1 MGWVM
6 FENNPDNASV
16 IRMKGG
22 IPLYG
27 SVQIQGSK
35 NIALPII
42 AASIL
47 VNGKCTL
54 SGCPDITDV
63 DSMFRLI
70 ESAGA
75 IVCKNENQIYVEN
88 FYSYEMTFYEIKD
101 IAFASLYTAICPPNF
116 TDRSYDKIKKLKWY
130 LSYLLWLQDEYKE
143 MIEFCYDEDFYPEIL
158 GSLYPS
164 ERLKLYR
171 TIHDLP
177 FRFDR
182 TEELSISNR
191 MGGKEMPYGMP
202 INEILDRIK
211 AMSGEPTEA
220 EKQFAEK
227 YNISVGTLKSCIAY
241 PSFMSIKYSF
251 RSVADIL
258 ELEFTKMLE
267 QNVHFRKC
275 KRCGKYF
282 IMKGK
287 YDTRYCDRVAEGE
300 SRSCQEFAAAENYK
314 AKHAD
319 DKATAIYS
327 KYYKRYSARVKVRQI
342 KEADFKKWKYQAM
355 TKRDE
360 CTAGNISAEEF
371 AEWMEEIGVYW
382 AYVFGNHEAREE
394 KSYYKYLIFKSV
406 SDYPHCLSKFGNPDL
421 FGFGNFII
429 NIMNSET
436 ELKHSLFFFDS
447 GRDVIESHALNDN
460 VPLEYVNSYDYI
472 KPSQIR
478 WYENELKSL
487 RNTYG
492 EVKNTLYMHIP
503 IPEYKQIFK
512 LDENG
517 DYLRDEN
524 GELVRR
530 VGLLADRLEKFKKE
544 EEEIKSAVNFCEIEA
559 ERVVSYVITT
569 KSEDIF
575 VVYNASDREYVATLP
590 DSRDWDVLVDE
601 NKSGNECI
609 KKVNNQTKIPAVSCL
624 VAIAK
629 N

>member
-1 MGWVM
+1 
-6 FENNPDNASV
+6 
-16 IRMKGG
+16 MKKDYSEYKRTEYDKYLSRRSNRDGV
-22 IPLYG
+22 LLDYFANY
-27 SVQIQGSK
+27 VRFNYETK
-35 NIALPII
+35 TVNIAVDDRNEYQAMDFVIEEYEQEVAERTGKEYKKHEPSPEEQKSELKETQLDYDRIKNRYNFQLGSD
-42 AASIL
+42 AGIL
-47 VNGKCTL
+47 CDETGVIENPLINIFSGAYVTL
-54 SGCPDITDV
+54 KYGEGILDFIYADFMTPFKKAYESAQLEK
-63 DSMFRLI
+63 MLI
-70 ESAGA
+70 EYAKELYKDKTPQPEKA
-75 IVCKNENQIYVEN
+75 EEPHKIYNENQIYVEN

-227 YNISVGTLKSCIAY
+227 YNISVGTLKACIAH
-241 PSFMSIKYSF
+241 PSFMSITYSF

-267 QNVHFRKC
+267 QNVHFCKC

-360 CTAGNISAEEF
+360 CTAGIISPEEF
-371 AEWMEEIGVYW
+371 TSWME
-382 AYVFGNHEAREE
+382 
-394 KSYYKYLIFKSV
+394 
-406 SDYPHCLSKFGNPDL
+406 
-421 FGFGNFII
+421 
-429 NIMNSET
+429 
-436 ELKHSLFFFDS
+436 DS
-447 GRDVIESHALNDN
+447 FPNR
-460 VPLEYVNSYDYI
+460 
-472 KPSQIR
+472 K
-478 WYENELKSL
+478 K
-487 RNTYG
+487 
-492 EVKNTLYMHIP
+492 KN
-503 IPEYKQIFK
+503 
-512 LDENG
+512 
-517 DYLRDEN
+517 
-524 GELVRR
+524 
-530 VGLLADRLEKFKKE
+530 
-544 EEEIKSAVNFCEIEA
+544 
-559 ERVVSYVITT
+559 
-569 KSEDIF
+569 
-575 VVYNASDREYVATLP
+575 
-590 DSRDWDVLVDE
+590 
-601 NKSGNECI
+601 
-609 KKVNNQTKIPAVSCL
+609 
-624 VAIAK
+624 
-629 N
+629 

>member
-1 MGWVM
+1 MERDYSEYKRTEYDRYLYRRSNKDGILLDYFANHVRFNYDTKTVRIFVDARNEYQSM
-6 FENNPDNASV
+6 ELSIEEYEQEVAERTGKEYKKYVPSPEEQKSELKETQADYDSIKNRYNFQLGSDAGILCDETGVIENPLINIFSGAYV
-16 IRMKGG
+16 TLKYGEG
-22 IPLYG
+22 ILDFIYADFMTPFKKAYESAQLE
-27 SVQIQGSK
+27 K
-35 NIALPII
+35 
-42 AASIL
+42 
-47 VNGKCTL
+47 
-54 SGCPDITDV
+54 
-63 DSMFRLI
+63 MLI
-70 ESAGA
+70 EYGKELYKNKTPQPKKAEESHK
-75 IVCKNENQIYVEN
+75 IYNENQIYVEN

-227 YNISVGTLKSCIAY
+227 YNISVGTLKACIAH
-241 PSFMSIKYSF
+241 PSFMSITYSF

-287 YDTRYCDRVAEGE
+287 YDTRYCDRVEEGE

-319 DKATAIYS
+319 DKATSIYS

-360 CTAGNISAEEF
+360 CTAGDITAEEF
-371 AEWMEEIGVYW
+371 AEWMENY
-382 AYVFGNHEAREE
+382 FPNR
-394 KSYYKYLIFKSV
+394 KK
-406 SDYPHCLSKFGNPDL
+406 
-421 FGFGNFII
+421 
-429 NIMNSET
+429 
-436 ELKHSLFFFDS
+436 
-447 GRDVIESHALNDN
+447 
-460 VPLEYVNSYDYI
+460 
-472 KPSQIR
+472 
-478 WYENELKSL
+478 
-487 RNTYG
+487 
-492 EVKNTLYMHIP
+492 KN
-503 IPEYKQIFK
+503 
-512 LDENG
+512 
-517 DYLRDEN
+517 
-524 GELVRR
+524 
-530 VGLLADRLEKFKKE
+530 
-544 EEEIKSAVNFCEIEA
+544 
-559 ERVVSYVITT
+559 
-569 KSEDIF
+569 
-575 VVYNASDREYVATLP
+575 
-590 DSRDWDVLVDE
+590 
-601 NKSGNECI
+601 
-609 KKVNNQTKIPAVSCL
+609 
-624 VAIAK
+624 
-629 N
+629 